1 MVIFHVKQK
10 VKRKSKGERQFF
22 FPEDQDDMQETKPKL
37 LKIRF
42 LKSRSAFRVAGMGY
56 SGDKTGDKTAIS
68 GKIISL

>member
-1 MVIFHVKQK
+1 
-10 VKRKSKGERQFF
+10 
-22 FPEDQDDMQETKPKL
+22 MQETKPKL